1 MPALKDSGSHFGS
14 LAPHYLAVFVA
25 VLGFS
30 LVAPVFPYYAMNL
43 GASYTMLGF
52 IVSVYGAVQLI
63 TQVPIGRLSDRMG
76 RKKIL
81 LCGLATFSF
90 LPLFYIYAQSATTL
104 LFIRAFG
111 GIGASAVWPIAMALI
126 IDQTKPEN
134 RGAAM
139 GHYNAAFFSALAF
152 GPLIGGM
159 LYDHFGI
166 YAPFYLWAILG
177 AASFLV
183 VYIRVHEPEQMS
195 ITLGKLPSPGKDRLI
210 KPGYALTF
218 LACSSVVLW
227 AGVVGGFNFTMLPS
241 IAAGLGF
248 NATYVGI
255 IYLVY
260 GASTALFNI
269 YFGRQA
275 DKGAKKKLI
284 FTGCL
289 LGACSFAALPLAEA
303 MMAVAILFAGLG
315 MGLGMAN
322 PAAAALI
329 ADTTSPSRRGEVYGI
344 FNTARMSGVVIG
356 PLIAGLTADL
366 HGVEGSVRAFTMLA
380 VAITL
385 LTLFVR
391 ESRDAKENKHDAS

>member
-1 MPALKDSGSHFGS
+1 MPTLKDSGS

-30 LVAPVFPYYAMNL
+30 LVAPFFPHYVMDL

-52 IVSVYGAVQLI
+52 IVSVYGAVQLF
-63 TQVPIGRLSDRMG
+63 TQIPIGRLSDQMG

-81 LCGLATFSF
+81 LLGLATFSF
-90 LPLFYIYAQSATTL
+90 LPLFYVYAKSAEAL
-104 LFIRAFG
+104 LLIRALG
-111 GIGASAVWPIAMALI
+111 GLGASAVWPIAMALI
-126 IDQTKPEN
+126 IDQAKAEN

-139 GHYNAAFFSALAF
+139 GRYNAAFFFALAL

-159 LYDHFGI
+159 LYDHLGLN
-166 YAPFYLWAILG
+166 APFYLWAILG
-177 AASFLV
+177 AISFLV
-183 VYIRVHEPEQMS
+183 VYFRVKEPEKISVMM
-195 ITLGKLPSPGKDRLI
+195 GALPSRRNETLI
-210 KPGYALTF
+210 APGYHLTF

-241 IAAGLGF
+241 FAAGLGF
-248 NATYVGI
+248 NATDVGV

-260 GASTALFNI
+260 GGSTALFNI

-275 DKGAKKKLI
+275 DRGAKKRLI

-289 LGACSFAALPLAEA
+289 LGALSFAALPLAEG
-303 MMAVAILFAGLG
+303 MITVTFLFAGLG
-315 MGLGMAN
+315 MGLGMAS

-329 ADTTSPSRRGEVYGI
+329 ADTTSASRRGEVYGI

-366 HGVEGSVRAFTMLA
+366 HGVGGCVKAFTLLA

-385 LTLFVR
+385 VTMFVR
-391 ESRDAKENKHDAS
+391 ESNKTKY

>member
-1 MPALKDSGSHFGS
+1 MPSLKDSGS
-14 LAPHYLAVFVA
+14 LTPHYLAVFVA

-30 LVAPVFPYYAMNL
+30 LVAPFFPRYVMDL
-43 GASYTMLGF
+43 GASYIMLGF
-52 IVSVYGAVQLI
+52 VVSVYGAVQLL
-63 TQVPIGRLSDRMG
+63 TQIPIGRLSDQMG

-81 LCGLATFSF
+81 LLGLATFSF
-90 LPLFYIYAQSATTL
+90 LPLFYIDAKSVNSL
-104 LFIRAFG
+104 LFIRALG
-111 GIGASAVWPIAMALI
+111 GLGASAVWPIAMALI
-126 IDQTKPEN
+126 IDQAKAEN

-139 GHYNAAFFSALAF
+139 GRYNAAFFSALAL

-159 LYDHFGI
+159 LYDHLGLD
-166 YAPFYLWAILG
+166 APFYLWAILG
-177 AASFLV
+177 AVSFMV
-183 VYIRVHEPEQMS
+183 VYFQVKEPEKISVLMGS
-195 ITLGKLPSPGKDRLI
+195 LPSRGNVALI
-210 KPGYALTF
+210 APGYRLTF

-241 IAAGLGF
+241 FAAGLGF
-248 NATYVGI
+248 DATDVGI

-260 GASTALFNI
+260 GGSTALFNI

-275 DKGAKKKLI
+275 DRGTKKKLI
-284 FTGCL
+284 FAGCL
-289 LGACSFAALPLAEA
+289 LGALSFAALPMANA
-303 MMAVAILFAGLG
+303 MITVTILFACLG

-329 ADTTSPSRRGEVYGI
+329 ADTTCAARRGEVYGI

-366 HGVEGSVRAFTMLA
+366 HGVKGSVYAFTLLA

-385 LTLFVR
+385 VALFVR
-391 ESRDAKENKHDAS
+391 EPDKANY

>member
-1 MPALKDSGSHFGS
+1 MPTLKDTGS
-14 LAPHYLAVFVA
+14 LAPLYLAVYVA

-30 LVAPVFPYYAMNL
+30 LIAPFFPRYVMDM

-52 IVSVYGAVQLI
+52 IVSIYGAVQLL
-63 TQVPIGRLSDRMG
+63 TQIPIGRLSDQMG

-81 LCGLATFSF
+81 LLGLATFCF
-90 LPLFYIYAQSATTL
+90 LPLFYIYAKNANSL
-104 LFIRAFG
+104 LFIRALG
-111 GIGASAVWPIAMALI
+111 GLGAAAVWPIAMALI
-126 IDQTKPEN
+126 IDQAEAKN

-139 GHYNAAFFSALAF
+139 GRYNAAFFFALAI

-159 LYDHFGI
+159 LYDFLGLK
-166 YAPFYLWAILG
+166 APFYLWALLG
-177 AASFLV
+177 AASFFV
-183 VYIRVHEPEQMS
+183 VYFRVKDPEKIRVKMGP
-195 ITLGKLPSPGKDRLI
+195 LPSRGKESLI
-210 KPGYALTF
+210 ASGYRLTF

-241 IAAGLGF
+241 FATGLGF
-248 NATYVGI
+248 NATDVGI

-260 GASTALFNI
+260 GGSTALFNI

-275 DKGAKKKLI
+275 DKGTRKRLI

-289 LGACSFAALPLAEA
+289 VGAVSFAFLSLADALIPITL
-303 MMAVAILFAGLG
+303 LFAGLG
-315 MGLGMAN
+315 MGLGMAS

-329 ADTTSPSRRGEVYGI
+329 ADTTCVARRGEVYGI

-366 HGVEGSVRAFTMLA
+366 HGVDGCIYVFTLLA
-380 VAITL
+380 IAITL
-385 LTLFVR
+385 GTLFVR
-391 ESRDAKENKHDAS
+391 ESNIEYGSIRV

>member
-1 MPALKDSGSHFGS
+1 MPTLKDSGS
-14 LAPHYLAVFVA
+14 LTPHYLAVFVA

-30 LVAPVFPYYAMNL
+30 LVAPFFPHYVMDL

-52 IVSVYGAVQLI
+52 IVSVYGAVQLL
-63 TQVPIGRLSDRMG
+63 TQIPIGRLSDQMG

-81 LCGLATFSF
+81 LLGLATFSV
-90 LPLFYIYAQSATTL
+90 LPLFYIYAKSADTL
-104 LFIRAFG
+104 LFIRALG
-111 GIGASAVWPIAMALI
+111 GLGASAVWPIAMALI
-126 IDQTKPEN
+126 IDQANAEN

-139 GHYNAAFFSALAF
+139 GRYNAAFFSALAL

-159 LYDHFGI
+159 LYDHLGLN
-166 YAPFYLWAILG
+166 APFYLWAILG
-177 AASFLV
+177 AASFLL
-183 VYIRVHEPEQMS
+183 VYFRINEPEKISVMMS
-195 ITLGKLPSPGKDRLI
+195 ALPSRGNEKLI
-210 KPGYALTF
+210 SPGYYLTF

-241 IAAGLGF
+241 YAAGLGF
-248 NATYVGI
+248 NATDVGI
-255 IYLVY
+255 IYLIY
-260 GASTALFNI
+260 GGSTALFNI

-275 DKGAKKKLI
+275 DRGAKKRLI

-289 LGACSFAALPLAEA
+289 LGALSFAALPLANG
-303 MMAVAILFAGLG
+303 MITVTLLFAGLG

-329 ADTTSPSRRGEVYGI
+329 ADTTNASRRGEVYGI

-366 HGVEGSVRAFTMLA
+366 HGVEGSVRAFTLLA
-380 VAITL
+380 IAITIV
-385 LTLFVR
+385 TLSVR
-391 ESRDAKENKHDAS
+391 ESNKVKYK

>member
-1 MPALKDSGSHFGS
+1 MPTLKESGS

-30 LVAPVFPYYAMNL
+30 LVAPFFPRYVMDL

-52 IVSVYGAVQLI
+52 IVSIYGAVQLL
-63 TQVPIGRLSDRMG
+63 TQIPIGRLSDQMG

-81 LCGLATFSF
+81 LLGLATFSF
-90 LPLFYIYAQSATTL
+90 LPLFYIYAKSVNDL
-104 LFIRAFG
+104 LFIRALG
-111 GIGASAVWPIAMALI
+111 GLGASAVWPIAMALI
-126 IDQTKPEN
+126 IDQAEAKN

-139 GHYNAAFFSALAF
+139 GRYNAAFFSALAL

-159 LYDHFGI
+159 LYDFLGLN
-166 YAPFYLWAILG
+166 APFYLWAILG
-177 AASFLV
+177 ATSFFV
-183 VYIRVHEPEQMS
+183 VYFRVAEPEKIKVKMGLIPS
-195 ITLGKLPSPGKDRLI
+195 RGKEKLI
-210 KPGYALTF
+210 APGYRLTF

-227 AGVVGGFNFTMLPS
+227 AGVVGGFNFTMLPGF
-241 IAAGLGF
+241 AAGLGF
-248 NATYVGI
+248 NATDVGI

-260 GASTALFNI
+260 GGSTALFNI

-275 DKGAKKKLI
+275 DRGAKKKLI

-289 LGACSFAALPLAEA
+289 LGAFSFAALSQADA
-303 MMAVAILFAGLG
+303 MVTVTLLFAGLG

-329 ADTTSPSRRGEVYGI
+329 ADTTSNARRGEVYGI

-356 PLIAGLTADL
+356 PLIAGMTADL
-366 HGVEGSVRAFTMLA
+366 HGVEGCVYAFTLLA
-380 VAITL
+380 IAITL
-385 LTLFVR
+385 VTLFVR
-391 ESRDAKENKHDAS
+391 ESN

>member
-1 MPALKDSGSHFGS
+1 MPTLKDSAS

-30 LVAPVFPYYAMNL
+30 LVAPFFPRYVMDL

-52 IVSVYGAVQLI
+52 IVSVYGAVQLV
-63 TQVPIGRLSDRMG
+63 TQIPIGRLSDQMG

-81 LCGLATFSF
+81 LLGLATFSF
-90 LPLFYIYAQSATTL
+90 LPLFYIYAKSANAL
-104 LFIRAFG
+104 LLIRALG
-111 GIGASAVWPIAMALI
+111 GLGASAVWPIAMALI
-126 IDQTKPEN
+126 IDQAEAKN

-139 GHYNAAFFSALAF
+139 GRYNAAFFSALAL

-159 LYDHFGI
+159 LYDFIGQN
-166 YAPFYLWAILG
+166 APFYLWAILG

-183 VYIRVHEPEQMS
+183 VYFRVREPEKISVMM
-195 ITLGKLPSPGKDRLI
+195 GALPSRGNVALI
-210 KPGYALTF
+210 APGYLLTF

-227 AGVVGGFNFTMLPS
+227 AGIVGGFNFTMLPS
-241 IAAGLGF
+241 FAAGLGF
-248 NATYVGI
+248 NATDVGI

-260 GASTALFNI
+260 GGSTALFNI

-275 DKGAKKKLI
+275 DRGTKKKLI

-289 LGACSFAALPLAEA
+289 LGAFSFAALPLADT
-303 MMAVAILFAGLG
+303 MIIVTFLFAGLG

-329 ADTTSPSRRGEVYGI
+329 ADTTNASRRGEVYGI

-356 PLIAGLTADL
+356 PLIAGMTADQ
-366 HGVEGSVRAFTMLA
+366 HGVEGSVYAFTLLA
-380 VAITL
+380 IAITL
-385 LTLFVR
+385 VTLFVR
-391 ESRDAKENKHDAS
+391 ESK

>member
-1 MPALKDSGSHFGS
+1 MPTLKDTGS
-14 LAPHYLAVFVA
+14 LAPLYLAVFVA

-30 LVAPVFPYYAMNL
+30 LIAPFFPRYVMDM

-52 IVSVYGAVQLI
+52 IVSIYGAVQLL
-63 TQVPIGRLSDRMG
+63 TQIPIGRLSDQMG

-81 LCGLATFSF
+81 LLGLATFCF
-90 LPLFYIYAQSATTL
+90 LPLFYIYAKNANSL
-104 LFIRAFG
+104 LFIRALG
-111 GIGASAVWPIAMALI
+111 GLGAAAVWPIAMALI
-126 IDQTKPEN
+126 IDQAEAKN

-139 GHYNAAFFSALAF
+139 GRYNAAFFFALAI

-159 LYDHFGI
+159 LYDFLGLK
-166 YAPFYLWAILG
+166 APFYLWALLG
-177 AASFLV
+177 AASFFV
-183 VYIRVHEPEQMS
+183 VYFRVKDPEKIRVKMGP
-195 ITLGKLPSPGKDRLI
+195 LPSRGKESLI
-210 KPGYALTF
+210 ASGYRLTF

-241 IAAGLGF
+241 FATGLGF
-248 NATYVGI
+248 NATDVGI

-260 GASTALFNI
+260 GGSTALFNI

-275 DKGAKKKLI
+275 DKGTRKRLI

-289 LGACSFAALPLAEA
+289 VGAVSFAFLSLADALIPITL
-303 MMAVAILFAGLG
+303 LFAGLG
-315 MGLGMAN
+315 MGLGMAS

-329 ADTTSPSRRGEVYGI
+329 ADTTCVARRGEVYGI

-366 HGVEGSVRAFTMLA
+366 HGVDGCIYVFTLLA
-380 VAITL
+380 IAITL
-385 LTLFVR
+385 GTLFVR
-391 ESRDAKENKHDAS
+391 ESNIEYGSIRV